1 MMRSRA
7 DRRAFIRRHSCKMAS
22 ASRKV
27 CSERRSAA
35 RPSTS
40 WPTMIT
46 SMKMSWARVERNDM
60 NANG

>member
-1 MMRSRA
+1 MRSWVVS
-7 DRRAFIRRHSCKMAS
+7 RAFIRRHSCRMAL

-46 SMKMSWARVERNDM
+46 IMKMSWARVDRNDM
-60 NANG
+60 KANG